1 MARRRWMLLFSGVT
15 IASLIVAAGSSTS
28 LGKTAATSTSAG
40 TTAPS
45 KTSPA
50 KNPFL
55 TGRTLVIPHGG
66 GDGLYPENTLLAYDK
81 TMALGADVVD
91 VDVQRTSDNVLIAFH
106 DPTVD
111 RITGAT
117 GSVGKMTFAQLAK
130 LDAGWAFTAN
140 GKHPFRGQGITI
152 PTLESILKRYPTAL
166 LSLDLKDESTAM
178 NQPLCELLHRYNR
191 RSDVFVGSNNDGQ
204 ILQFRKDCPDVRTSA
219 TMVDV
224 YATRDAQASNSTNF
238 VPQATVDQPPY
249 RIQDRVLVTKASLAW
264 AHAHGVAIL
273 TWVVN
278 DPNDMKHLID
288 LGVDGIYTSYPDR
301 LLKVL
306 GRSRK

>member
-1 MARRRWMLLFSGVT
+1 MNRRRWSLLVTGVSMALVIGAAGGVT
-15 IASLIVAAGSSTS
+15 SS
-28 LGKTAATSTSAG
+28 GKTV
-40 TTAPS
+40 P
-45 KTSPA
+45 P

-55 TGRTLVIPHGG
+55 TGHTLVIPHGG

-81 TMALGADVVD
+81 TMTLGADVVD

-111 RITGAT
+111 RITGT
-117 GSVGKMTFAQLAK
+117 KGSVGKMTFAKLAK
-130 LDAGWAFTAN
+130 LDAGWAFTTS
-140 GKHPFRGQGITI
+140 GKHPFRGKGITI
-152 PTLESILKRYPTAL
+152 PTLESILQRYPTAL
-166 LSLDLKDESTAM
+166 LSLDLKDESVAM
-178 NQPLCELLHRYNR
+178 NQPLCELLHKYNR

-224 YATRDAQASNSTNF
+224 YATRDAQASNSTDF
-238 VPQATVDQPPY
+238 VPRATVDQPPY
-249 RIQDRVLVTKASLAW
+249 RIQDRVLVTRESLAW

-278 DPNDMKHLID
+278 DPKDMLHLINI
-288 LGVDGIYTSYPDR
+288 GVDGIYTSYPDR

-306 GRSRK
+306 GRPATGK